1 MIVLRILLVTGFCVF
16 FVFALAAA
24 NAQMRR

>member
-1 MIVLRILLVTGFCVF
+1 VIILRILLVTGFCAF